1 MSSLSPTRRAWL
13 LLVLVTLIWGC
24 NWPVMK
30 IGVAHMPPL
39 WFGVYRS
46 AIGMGAAVVLL
57 AALGRLRRPPVGD
70 WPVIISNGLLQ
81 QGLFVGLIN
90 LGLMLV
96 PAGRSAVLAYTTPL
110 WVMPAASFFLHES
123 LSPRR
128 LVGVAVGM
136 TGLLVLF
143 NPLSFDWSNHDGLI
157 GNGFLL
163 LAALLWAI
171 NIVHI
176 RAHRFQASP
185 LELMP
190 AQLGLSTLV
199 LLVLAVIFEG
209 APRLDLTWASAA
221 VLLYTG
227 IAATA
232 LAVWAVTVI
241 NRDLPAITS
250 SLAMLS
256 IPVMGVVSSTL
267 VLGDSLSFGLLAAL
281 GLMIGGLVLA
291 ARS

>member
-1 MSSLSPTRRAWL
+1 MTAPSPIRRAWL

-30 IGVAHMPPL
+30 IGVDHMPPL

-46 AIGMGAAVVLL
+46 VIGMGATMVLL
-57 AALGRLRRPPVGD
+57 AALGRLRRPPKGD
-70 WPVIISNGLLQ
+70 WPVIVSNGLLQ

-110 WVMPAASFFLHES
+110 WVVPAAAFFLKEP
-123 LSPRR
+123 LPPRR
-128 LVGVAVGM
+128 LLGVAVGM

-143 NPLSFDWSNHDGLI
+143 NPLSFDWSNHDALI
-157 GNGFLL
+157 GNGFLI

-176 RAHRFQASP
+176 RGHRFRASP

-199 LLVLAVIFEG
+199 LLVLALVFEG

-267 VLGDSLSFGLLAAL
+267 VLGDSLSLGLLAAL